1 MARADWR
8 AREKGITTLMTG
20 ERSSMALTLAVLR
33 YPWGIVVSARGVVD
47 FATAPVLRAVLFDL
61 TGPDP
66 SGGEPRGVVLDL
78 AAVDLLDG
86 HSVGMLVAA
95 SRRAIGSGGSLRMRG
110 AGGRVL
116 RALEISGVDKELHA
130 DGPDPALS
138 TVEHSVTDRTIE
150 SLLRARA
157 RHADPDGLGNVL
169 RGLAIHHGQ
178 GLATRLARRYRGR
191 GEPLDD
197 LTQVA
202 MLGLIKAIDGFDPQ
216 RTSAFAAYAV
226 PTIVGEIKR
235 YFRDKGWQIRIP
247 RRLQEIRLELS
258 GGALAQ
264 RRGRPPTVPEL
275 ADHLGVAQEE
285 VVEAIEAA
293 QMYRPE
299 SLSTPVGGD
308 DGEMLLVDRIGVV
321 DPELDLVDYR
331 ESLRPL
337 LAALPARQQAIL
349 AMRFYGNM
357 TQSQIAATV
366 GLSQMHVSRLLSD
379 ALGRLRH
386 GLTVD

>member
-1 MARADWR
+1 MV
-8 AREKGITTLMTG
+8 MVS
-20 ERSSMALTLAVLR
+20 ERSSLALTLTVLR
-33 YPWGIVVSARGVVD
+33 YASNTVVSARGVVD

-61 TGPDP
+61 TGPDRAD
-66 SGGEPRGVVLDL
+66 GEPHEVVLDL
-78 AAVDLLDG
+78 ATVSLLDG

-95 SRRAIGSGGSLRMRG
+95 RRHATQHRVGLWIRG
-110 AGGRVL
+110 AGGRV
-116 RALEISGVDKELHA
+116 RQALEISGVDKELQP
-130 DGPDPALS
+130 DGHGPAPS
-138 TVEHSVTDRTIE
+138 TVEHPAEDRTIE
-150 SLLRARA
+150 TLLRARTRVTA
-157 RHADPDGLGNVL
+157 RQAGADSLGTVL
-169 RGLAIHHGQ
+169 RELAIHHGQ
-178 GLATRLARRYRGR
+178 GLASRLARRYRGR

-202 MLGLIKAIDGFDPQ
+202 MLGLIKAVDGFDPQ

-258 GGALAQ
+258 GGVLAQ
-264 RRGRPPTVPEL
+264 RLGRPPTVPEL
-275 ADHLGVAQEE
+275 ADHLGVAEEE

-293 QMYRPE
+293 QLYRPG

-308 DGEMLLVDRIGVV
+308 GGEMLLVDRIGVV
-321 DPELDLVDYR
+321 DHELDLVDHR

-357 TQSQIAATV
+357 TQSQIAASV

-379 ALGRLRH
+379 ALRRLRQ